1 VAAKVALYTEPT
13 VPLGALAVTMERAE
27 ATDTLK
33 ARDALW
39 PAESPARTVKLQDPA
54 VDGVPESDPDALND
68 NPAGNWP
75 EARVNV

>member
-1 VAAKVALYTEPT
+1 
-13 VPLGALAVTMERAE
+13 MERAD

-33 ARDALW
+33 AREVAW
-39 PAESPARTVKLQDPA
+39 PAESPAWTVKLEEPG
-54 VDGVPESDPDALND
+54 VDGVPDSDPDALND